1 MEKGLRVEENISECK
16 NRKKQDVLSFFFFT
30 ENGSKNYF
38 LVVAVWEV
46 YKWRERVGEHRL
58 LSNAHE
64 TMLTRQCDCL
74 LSVQQ

>member
-1 MEKGLRVEENISECK
+1 MQEQEKTRCFE
-16 NRKKQDVLSFFFFT
+16 FFFFT

-38 LVVAVWEV
+38 LGVAVWEV